1 MKAATGIPITI
12 NTANKTENI
21 AVETK
26 QRKNKIIPTINA
38 HDSNCLLYTSDAADD

>member
-26 QRKNKIIPTINA
+26 QRKIKIIPTINA
-38 HDSNCLLYTSDAADD
+38 HDSNDKLPL